1 MPINRRRFLRATA
14 ALVALPVVS
23 AVASLSLSGSAT
35 FAQGKYPEKPVRIL
49 VGFAAGGP
57 SDIIARLVGDE
68 LSKALGQPVIVD
80 YVPGAG
86 GNIAT
91 ERVAKAAPDGHTL
104 LMAVSGMIVINPSL
118 YKKLA
123 YDTVKDLTPIS
134 LACFQ
139 PNVLVVSN
147 DLPANSVPEL
157 VALARS
163 RPGQLTFASAGV
175 GTTQHLAGEL
185 FKSVAQVDIQHIAYR
200 GITPAVS
207 DLITGR
213 VSMAFAASTM
223 ALPQVQEGKLRALA
237 VTSKQRSPAAPD
249 IPTMSEAGFTGFDA
263 SAWHGLMAPS
273 GTPGPIIERLYRE
286 TARIFALPE
295 LRRKLELLGME
306 VVGGS
311 PAEFAA
317 IIESELPR
325 WAKVIQELAC
335 DGNRIAGN
343 DTGSLDFWS
352 HHISSS
358 P

>member
-1 MPINRRRFLRATA
+1 MPMNCQQFLRAAGT
-14 ALVALPVVS
+14 LIALPVVS
-23 AVASLSLSGSAT
+23 AVASLSPSGSAT
-35 FAQGKYPEKPVRIL
+35 LAQGKYPDKPVRIL
-49 VGFAAGGP
+49 IGFAAGGP
-57 SDIIARLVGDE
+57 SDIVARLVGDE

-104 LMAVSGMIVINPSL
+104 LMAASGSIVINPSL
-118 YKKLA
+118 YKKLTF
-123 YDTVKDLTPIS
+123 DTIKDLAPIS

-139 PNVLVVSN
+139 PNVLVVPS
-147 DLPANSVPEL
+147 DLPANSVAEL

-163 RPGQLTFASAGV
+163 SPGGLTFASAGV

-185 FKSVAQVDIQHIAYR
+185 FKSMAQVDIQHIAYR
-200 GITPAVS
+200 GITSAVS

-223 ALPQVQEGKLRALA
+223 ALPLVQEGKLRALA
-237 VTSKQRSPAAPD
+237 VTSRQRSPAAPNL
-249 IPTMSEAGFTGFDA
+249 PTMSEAGFTGFDA
-263 SAWHGLMAPS
+263 SAWFGLMAPS
-273 GTPGPIIERLYRE
+273 GTPAPIIESLHRE
-286 TARIFALPE
+286 TARILALPE

-317 IIESELPR
+317 TIQSELPR
-325 WAKVIQELAC
+325 WAQIIRDLRATATE
-335 DGNRIAGN
+335 
-343 DTGSLDFWS
+343 
-352 HHISSS
+352 
-358 P
+358 